1 MIDTIRESIII
12 DTKRINELAS
22 LYEEPGREYDEL
34 NDIYLVLK
42 ELDNTMRKAT
52 KLITQA
58 KLKIDEV
65 EKDGI
70 SEK

>member
-12 DTKRINELAS
+12 DTKRINELMS
-22 LYEEPGREYDEL
+22 LYEEPGRSDDEL
-34 NDIYLVLK
+34 NDIYLILK

-65 EKDGI
+65 EKNGI